1 MKSLKN
7 KITSLLVL
15 ICLIG
20 SIGGNNEARAEDSV
34 SISRGQPAPFSG
46 ILFTDEKAANIRNDL
61 LEGDKNKLLL
71 ETEKHRTERLLT
83 IGKMKDEEIELY
95 RAQNQRLLKVND
107 RSDTVNML
115 WFGLGVLATGMAVDG
130 AGSLAR

>member
-1 MKSLKN
+1 L
-7 KITSLLVL
+7 
-15 ICLIG
+15 LIG
-20 SIGGNNEARAEDSV
+20 SIGGSNEARAEDSV

-46 ILFTDEKAANIRNDL
+46 ILFTDEKAADIRNDL

-95 RAQNQRLLKVND
+95 RTQNQRLLKTND

-115 WFGLGVLATGMAVDG
+115 WFGLGIVVTGMAVYG